1 MCIIVVNNERNFRMH
16 FKIFTPLIREFIKG
30 VRSSYAITSTSSM
43 KMFYHVVHSGVKP
56 VENFLEAF

>member
-1 MCIIVVNNERNFRMH
+1 MH

-30 VRSSYAITSTSSM
+30 VRSSYAIISTSSM
-43 KMFYHVVHSGVKP
+43 KMFYHVVHSGVLP